1 MLKNVFEKGH
11 NISKKLHYQI
21 QFLKYEQ
28 DFKGTWNLIKE
39 FLAKRKVSSPFY
51 NKIIIKSESKLVC

>member
-21 QFLKYEQ
+21 QFLKYEK

-39 FLAKRKVSSPFY
+39 FLAKGKSVLLF
-51 NKIIIKSESKLVC
+51 IIK